1 VALQAIDKSA
11 ANVEQPISL
20 DDHERKIIAAALGRT
35 RGNQSKAAATLKIGR
50 DRLRYK
56 MAKYKLK

>member
-1 VALQAIDKSA
+1 LQAVDKSA
-11 ANVEQPISL
+11 AQAERPVSL
-20 DDHERKIIAAALGRT
+20 EDHERALIAAALRSAL
-35 RGNQSKAAATLKIGR
+35 GNQSKAAATLNIGR